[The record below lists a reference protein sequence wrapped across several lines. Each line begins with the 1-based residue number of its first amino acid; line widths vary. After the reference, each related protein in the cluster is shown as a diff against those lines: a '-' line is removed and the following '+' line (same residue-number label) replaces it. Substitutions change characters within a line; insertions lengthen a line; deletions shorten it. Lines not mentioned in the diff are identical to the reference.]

1 MLELIIKIN
10 NMRGDIMKKEYVK
23 PQIFGEKFVAN
34 EYVAACYHGV
44 CNISGYVFT
53 DVNGNG
59 TYDKG
64 VDTYKYKNTACNH
77 DYWIEGQSS
86 TLPAKNA
93 FIFPSCEVE
102 EVLVREGYWMGLIY
116 IFPKYDLVTV
126 GKGDPTQVWNFDEEH
141 TTTTMDLQNRPNHS

>member
-1 MLELIIKIN
+1 
-10 NMRGDIMKKEYVK
+10 MKKEYVK

-53 DVNGNG
+53 DTNGNG

-64 VDTYKYKNTACNH
+64 IDTYKYENIACKH

-86 TLPAKNA
+86 TLPSKNA
-93 FIFPSCEVE
+93 FIFD
-102 EVLVREGYWMGLIY
+102 
-116 IFPKYDLVTV
+116 KYDTEMMLVEKGHFITGIFGNKIWIPDKYERVKV
-126 GKGDPTQVWNFDEEH
+126 GVGTPTPVWNFDDDH

>member
-1 MLELIIKIN
+1 
-10 NMRGDIMKKEYVK
+10 MKKEYVK
-23 PQIFGEKFVAN
+23 PQIFGEKFIAN

-53 DVNGNG
+53 DTNGNG
-59 TYDKG
+59 KYDKG
-64 VDTYKYKNTACNH
+64 VDKYKYKNTACNH

-93 FIFPSCEVE
+93 FLFSSYDWEK
-102 EVLVREGYWMGLIY
+102 VLVKEGYWVTGPITGKDY
-116 IFPKYDLVTV
+116 WVDPVYDYVEV
-126 GKGDPTQVWNFDEEH
+126 GKGDPTPVWNFDEEH